1 MLTIMLFFAIC
12 AYLRGLSYVIALST
26 VLAYG
31 YCCLK
36 SGCPLLNNLFG
47 ILAMIIT
54 IVTILGNRLIIL
66 LKHLTTVNR
75 EIKNTHQTILSL
87 SNMTKSDMLCLL
99 QLAGKNDLMSL
110 QTDKLMELIEL
121 YMISLMNAAA
131 NSELA
136 FVPVYHACAVL
147 IAPFE
152 IILYEDGA
160 EVSSNWKSSKYAVPV
175 AFTTQQLKLNTPLTV
190 GVKVTLSLCQLFS
203 IKSVVRS
210 VFTLLPPK
218 RLVIVLSENEKEES

>member
-1 MLTIMLFFAIC
+1 MKWSSRTPSEYSIHALRLNLIGSALNLCVSSNVTDFAYAHPDKINVVLEDFPTFISWKE
-12 AYLRGLSYVIALST
+12 YDGEVIL
-26 VLAYG
+26 
-31 YCCLK
+31 
-36 SGCPLLNNLFG
+36 PD
-47 ILAMIIT
+47 I
-54 IVTILGNRLIIL
+54 
-66 LKHLTTVNR
+66 
-75 EIKNTHQTILSL
+75 
-87 SNMTKSDMLCLL
+87 
-99 QLAGKNDLMSL
+99 
-110 QTDKLMELIEL
+110 LIEL

-136 FVPVYHACAVL
+136 FVPVYHACSVL

-210 VFTLLPPK
+210 VFTLLPTNVSDTDAAFRYTPPDDNPEK
-218 RLVIVLSENEKEES
+218 DSRLTCAEKVYVCPAFKVILPVLYVYPASSELADVDVNLIE